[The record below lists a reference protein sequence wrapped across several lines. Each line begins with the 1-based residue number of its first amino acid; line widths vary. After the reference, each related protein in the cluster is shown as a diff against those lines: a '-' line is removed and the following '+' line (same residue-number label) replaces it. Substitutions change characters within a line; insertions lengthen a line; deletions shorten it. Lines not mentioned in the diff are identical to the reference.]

1 MSASDQ
7 SIWGGCR
14 SGGVAIAA
22 ALFSIGAAQA
32 QAQITAYPVKP
43 VRMIVAYP
51 AGGNL
56 DTNAR
61 GLAQKLT
68 ESFGHQV
75 LVENRP
81 GASGIIGSEFVARSA
96 PDGYILLFT
105 AAGNHTINPSLFAKL
120 PYDTVRD
127 FTAISNFARVPL
139 VLVVHPSLPAR
150 SVKELIALA
159 KAHPGQINAANG
171 GNGTSGHLAMALFM
185 TMSATKFTQIPY
197 KGNAPALADTIGGQT
212 PTMIDTLSTSLG
224 QIKAARVR
232 ALAVTSP
239 QRSPLLPEVPTIAE
253 AALPGYEANVYNG
266 VVGPAGM
273 PNDIVAK
280 LSAEAARIANNAE
293 VRQRFGQQAVELIG
307 STPEEFAAFIKADIA
322 KWDKVI
328 RAAGIKAD

>member
-1 MSASDQ
+1 MDDTDR
-7 SIWGGCR
+7 SIRGARR
-14 SGGVAIAA
+14 SGGIALAA
-22 ALFSIGAAQA
+22 AVLSFGAAQA
-32 QAQITAYPVKP
+32 QTSAYPVKP
-43 VRMIVAYP
+43 VRMIVAFP

-56 DTNAR
+56 DANAR

-68 ESFGHQV
+68 ESFGRQV

-81 GASGIIGSEFVARSA
+81 GASGIIGSEFVAKSA

-105 AAGNHTINPSLFAKL
+105 AAGNHTSNPSLYLKL

-139 VLVVHPSLPAR
+139 VLVVHPSLPAK
-150 SVKELIALA
+150 SIKDLIVLA

-171 GNGTSGHLAMALFM
+171 GNGSSGHLAMALFM
-185 TMSATKFTQIPY
+185 SVSGTKFTQIPY
-197 KGNAPALADTIGGQT
+197 KGNAPALAETIAGQT

-239 QRSPLLPEVPTIAE
+239 QRSPLLPDIPTMAE

-266 VVGPAGM
+266 VVGPAGV

-280 LSAEAARIANNAE
+280 LSAEVARVAHNAE

-328 RAAGIKAD
+328 REAGIKAD